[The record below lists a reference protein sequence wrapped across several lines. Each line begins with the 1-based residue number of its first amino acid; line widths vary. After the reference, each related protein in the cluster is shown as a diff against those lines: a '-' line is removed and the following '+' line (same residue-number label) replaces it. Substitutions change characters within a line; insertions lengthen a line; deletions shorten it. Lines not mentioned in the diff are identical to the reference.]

1 MTDKIILEQDE
12 EFLED
17 FEGQQGSFT
26 LKMPPRPGDRVK
38 RGGFGGMGGGNQ
50 RKGKSTKPQEKPG
63 KPGQGMSGGGEKGR
77 GQDGGQGETELSR
90 KANANRVKKKK
101 GTGKQ
106 GIGPKKAAGA
116 KGKKPDAPKAGGEKQ
131 QDGETEAGE
140 TGQSEKKGKGE
151 ALKKAAIRLRELD
164 RFIPIPGEK
173 SEGTIEDLERA
184 AGEVVFNMGKQT
196 DIVLNDFEK
205 SKWMLFYK
213 SEKGST
219 YISYY
224 PGGPQSETI
233 NSIFGNI
240 MPASGKISRA
250 PTVVFQ
256 YIIAI
261 KQLLRIK
268 FKDPKGRS
276 IVREMNKKLE
286 RISDD
291 LSSYY
296 SLIKDKPQSQ
306 FDKDLVSSA
315 NKANLRAQTDTKYAS
330 NIPTEMFK
338 SIVGSDKGKTAIAKD
353 KTIINRQQESNIM
366 KREDIRSLIREAF
379 TDKVYG
385 KYPYSHK
392 SGEEGEPAEDYMED
406 WKRFCLEIIQD
417 KSGNKAIEVA
427 KVLIK
432 DLELFEDVLD
442 LAGANQS
449 IGSEIMKKMEK
460 TDKDMI

>member
-26 LKMPPRPGDRVK
+26 LKTPPRPGDRVK

-63 KPGQGMSGGGEKGR
+63 KPGQGMSGGGEEGR
-77 GQDGGQGETELSR
+77 GQVGGQGEREISR
-90 KANANRVKKKK
+90 KANANRRKKKK

-106 GIGPKKAAGA
+106 GIGPEKAAGA
-116 KGKKPDAPKAGGEKQ
+116 KGKKPDGPKAGEEKQ
-131 QDGETEAGE
+131 QDGVSKAGKE
-140 TGQSEKKGKGE
+140 EGKGE

-240 MPASGKISRA
+240 MPVSGKISRA

-315 NKANLRAQTDTKYAS
+315 NKAKLRADTDSAYAS
-330 NIPTEMFK
+330 NIPAEMLK

-353 KTIINRQQESNIM
+353 KTTINRQQESNIM

-392 SGEEGEPAEDYMED
+392 SGEEGEAAEDYMED